1 MPGIVLTPSPERTYR
16 SLKRELKPVTHCLSE
31 SVTHRSYREMIGGK
45 SYLVSQYQIHGT
57 NLGDL
62 SKIKDIVNN
71 GEKLCIIPLLKKI
84 PSDSKRSR
92 SSERSDPMVSPGLL
106 ISPPC
111 LIASP
116 NLLASLDPMVSSDL
130 KFPGPLI
137 LPELLDGGGT
147 DGSYEQTS
155 SYLKDCVHKII
166 RGKRYFVPVDSKTHG
181 SLLSMVCEFKHSS
194 KQHIL
199 CSGTPLYDFYFKD
212 QRPSVRTMIKVGIHW
227 FIEFH

>member
-1 MPGIVLTPSPERTYR
+1 LLGILITLDHILTIVNLNILTDIMPGIVLTPSPERTYR

-155 SYLKDCVHKII
+155 SYLFPWI
-166 RGKRYFVPVDSKTHG
+166 
-181 SLLSMVCEFKHSS
+181 
-194 KQHIL
+194 
-199 CSGTPLYDFYFKD
+199 
-212 QRPSVRTMIKVGIHW
+212 QRPMDHCSAWSVSSSTVQNNTSFALGLLCMISISRIRDPVS
-227 FIEFH
+227 EP